1 MVKELTEKKLVD
13 HRRRKRW
20 LKKHLNLNARSRSK
34 HEWASIVGGFAV
46 LASLTPNK
54 SDDRIVQIILDIV
67 NFLGANIGKAKN
79 DK

>member
-1 MVKELTEKKLVD
+1 MNEVISLVSS
-13 HRRRKRW
+13 
-20 LKKHLNLNARSRSK
+20 NYVGIISAV
-34 HEWASIVGGFAV
+34 ASIVGGFAV

>member
-1 MVKELTEKKLVD
+1 MSELVSFVASNYVSIL
-13 HRRRKRW
+13 
-20 LKKHLNLNARSRSK
+20 SSI
-34 HEWASIVGGFAV
+34 ASIVGGFAV

-67 NFLGANIGKAKN
+67 NFVGANFGKAKN

>member
-1 MVKELTEKKLVD
+1 MSEVRSFVGGNYLVI
-13 HRRRKRW
+13 
-20 LKKHLNLNARSRSK
+20 LSSV
-34 HEWASIVGGFAV
+34 ASIVGGFAV

-67 NFLGANIGKAKN
+67 NFVGANVGKAKN